1 LPSTQDFSNIQAP
14 LNQENHPTMSHRK
27 DIWAEVSKNLEFKM
41 SKGEFKTWFSRISL
55 RRYDPEVVVLGVPNK
70 FVANWLSDNYLIDIK
85 KSFKKIVKVSP
96 SVHFSY
102 DHGATEREIREAE
115 KSEAYLKRRL
125 NPSMTFDNFITGE
138 CNRFACSSAQEVA
151 EKRTEEYNL
160 LYLYC
165 VNGLGKSHLLHA
177 VANHRLKK
185 NPRCHLR
192 YLSSDAFSSDFTYS
206 IKSDRLDDFRSEL
219 SNLDLLLFDDIHHL
233 ANREKTQ
240 EEFLS
245 IFNTL
250 YSQKKQLVI
259 SGDSA
264 PNKLRNIN
272 PELKSRLGW
281 GLLAEI
287 RDPDQNLK
295 ISIIKS
301 KAAEYN
307 LTLPEDVVFFLSNS
321 SGDIK
326 NLIKN
331 MIRVQTFAS
340 LHDGPVNIS
349 TVKALMRD
357 KNRSEINLEDIM
369 TTTAG
374 YFNISM
380 SDLLSK
386 KKNRIYSYPR
396 QLAMYLARK
405 YTDLSFKEIGQS
417 FSHKDHSTVIHA
429 LRKIE
434 KDKDEKKE
442 VQGDLSKIE
451 SLLG

>member
-1 LPSTQDFSNIQAP
+1 
-14 LNQENHPTMSHRK
+14 M
-27 DIWAEVSKNLEFKM
+27 
-41 SKGEFKTWFSRISL
+41 
-55 RRYDPEVVVLGVPNK
+55 
-70 FVANWLSDNYLIDIK
+70 
-85 KSFKKIVKVSP
+85 
-96 SVHFSY
+96 
-102 DHGATEREIREAE
+102 
-115 KSEAYLKRRL
+115 
-125 NPSMTFDNFITGE
+125 
-138 CNRFACSSAQEVA
+138 
-151 EKRTEEYNL
+151 
-160 LYLYC
+160 
-165 VNGLGKSHLLHA
+165 NGLGKTHLLHA
-177 VANHRLKK
+177 IGNHRLKK
-185 NPRCHLR
+185 SPRCRLR

-206 IKSDRLDDFRSEL
+206 IKSDRLEDFRLEL

-259 SGDSA
+259 TGDSA

-272 PELKSRLGW
+272 SELKSRLGW
-281 GLLAEI
+281 GLLADI
-287 RDPDQNLK
+287 FDPDQNLK
-295 ISIIKS
+295 ISIIQK
-301 KAAEYN
+301 KAAEDDLN
-307 LTLPEDVVFFLSNS
+307 LAEDVVFFLSNS
-321 SGDIK
+321 SSDIK
-326 NLIKN
+326 NLLKN

-340 LHDGPVNIS
+340 LNDGPVSIS
-349 TVKALMRD
+349 MVKALMRD

-380 SDLLSK
+380 SDLLSN

-405 YTDLSFKEIGQS
+405 YTELSFKEIGSS

-434 KDKDEKKE
+434 KEKEEKKE
-442 VQGDLSKIE
+442 VQKDLTKIE

>member
-1 LPSTQDFSNIQAP
+1 
-14 LNQENHPTMSHRK
+14 MSHRK
-27 DIWAEVSKNLEFKM
+27 DIWVDVSKSLESKM
-41 SKGEFKTWFSRISL
+41 SKGEFKTWFSRTSL
-55 RRYDPEVVVLGVPNK
+55 KRFDPEVVVLGVPNK
-70 FVANWLSDNYLIDIK
+70 FVATWLNDNYLIDIK
-85 KSFKKIVKVSP
+85 KSFKKIARISP
-96 SVHFSY
+96 SIHFSY
-102 DHGATEREIREAE
+102 DHEAMEKEPREVE
-115 KSEAYLKRRL
+115 KSESYLKRRL
-125 NPSMTFDNFITGE
+125 NPSMTFETFMTGE
-138 CNRFACSSAQEVA
+138 CNRFAWSTAREVA

-165 VNGLGKSHLLHA
+165 VNGLGKTHLLHA
-177 VANHRLKK
+177 IGNHRLKK
-185 NPRCHLR
+185 NPRCRLR

-206 IKSDRLDDFRSEL
+206 IKNDRLDDFRSEL

-245 IFNTL
+245 VFNAL
-250 YSQKKQLVI
+250 YSQKQQLVVT
-259 SGDSA
+259 GDSA

-281 GLLAEI
+281 GLLADI
-287 RDPDQNLK
+287 DDPDQALK
-295 ISIIKS
+295 ISIIQK
-301 KAAEYN
+301 KAAEDN
-307 LTLPEDVVFFLSNS
+307 LSLAEDVVFFLSNS

-326 NLIKN
+326 NLLKN

-340 LHDGPVNIS
+340 LSSEPLTIS
-349 TVKALMRD
+349 TVRTLIRD
-357 KNRSEINLEDIM
+357 RNRSEMTLEDIM

-380 SDLLSK
+380 SDLLSN

-405 YTDLSFKEIGQS
+405 FTNLSFKEIGNS
-417 FSHKDHSTVIHA
+417 FNHKDHSTVIHA
-429 LRKIE
+429 LRKVE
-434 KDKDEKKE
+434 KEKDEKKD
-442 VQGDLSKIE
+442 VQKDLSKIE

>member
-1 LPSTQDFSNIQAP
+1 
-14 LNQENHPTMSHRK
+14 MSHRK
-27 DIWAEVSKNLEFKM
+27 DIWVDVSKSLESKM
-41 SKGEFKTWFSRISL
+41 SKGEFKTWFSRTSL
-55 RRYDPEVVVLGVPNK
+55 KRFDPEVVVLGVPNK
-70 FVANWLSDNYLIDIK
+70 FVATWLNDNYLIDIK
-85 KSFKKIVKVSP
+85 KSFKKIARISP
-96 SVHFSY
+96 SIHFSY
-102 DHGATEREIREAE
+102 DHEAMEKEPREVE
-115 KSEAYLKRRL
+115 KSESYLKRRL
-125 NPSMTFDNFITGE
+125 NPSMTFETFMTGE
-138 CNRFACSSAQEVA
+138 CNRFAWSTAREVA

-165 VNGLGKSHLLHA
+165 VNGLGKTHLLHA
-177 VANHRLKK
+177 IGNHRLKK
-185 NPRCHLR
+185 NPRCRLR

-206 IKSDRLDDFRSEL
+206 IKNDRLDDFRSDL

-245 IFNTL
+245 VFNAL
-250 YSQKKQLVI
+250 YSQKQQLVI
-259 SGDSA
+259 TGDSA

-281 GLLAEI
+281 GLLADI
-287 RDPDQNLK
+287 DDPDQALK
-295 ISIIKS
+295 ISIIQKE
-301 KAAEYN
+301 AAEDN
-307 LTLPEDVVFFLSNS
+307 LSLAEDVVFFLSNS

-326 NLIKN
+326 NLLKN

-340 LHDGPVNIS
+340 LSDEPVTIS
-349 TVKALMRD
+349 TVRTLIRD
-357 KNRSEINLEDIM
+357 RNRSEITLEDIM

-380 SDLLSK
+380 SDLLSN

-405 YTDLSFKEIGQS
+405 FTNLSFKEIGNS
-417 FSHKDHSTVIHA
+417 FNHKDHSTVIHA
-429 LRKIE
+429 LRKVE
-434 KDKDEKKE
+434 KEKDEKKDVE
-442 VQGDLSKIE
+442 KDLSKIE

>member
-1 LPSTQDFSNIQAP
+1 
-14 LNQENHPTMSHRK
+14 MSHRK
-27 DIWAEVSKNLEFKM
+27 DIWVDVSKSLESKM
-41 SKGEFKTWFSRISL
+41 SKGEFKTWFSRTSL
-55 RRYDPEVVVLGVPNK
+55 KRFDPEVVVLGVPNK
-70 FVANWLSDNYLIDIK
+70 FVATWLNDNYLIDIK
-85 KSFKKIVKVSP
+85 KSFKKIARISP
-96 SVHFSY
+96 SIHFSY
-102 DHGATEREIREAE
+102 DHEAMEKEPREVE
-115 KSEAYLKRRL
+115 KSESYLKRRL
-125 NPSMTFDNFITGE
+125 NPSMTFETFMTGE
-138 CNRFACSSAQEVA
+138 CNRFAWSTAREVA

-165 VNGLGKSHLLHA
+165 VNGLGKTHLLHA
-177 VANHRLKK
+177 IGNHRLKK
-185 NPRCHLR
+185 NPRCRLR

-206 IKSDRLDDFRSEL
+206 IKNDRLDDFRSDL

-245 IFNTL
+245 VFNAL
-250 YSQKKQLVI
+250 YSQKQQLVI
-259 SGDSA
+259 TGDSA

-281 GLLAEI
+281 GLLADI
-287 RDPDQNLK
+287 DDPDQALK
-295 ISIIKS
+295 ISIIQK
-301 KAAEYN
+301 KAAEDN
-307 LTLPEDVVFFLSNS
+307 LSLAEDVVFFLSNS

-326 NLIKN
+326 NLLKN

-340 LHDGPVNIS
+340 LSDEPVTIS
-349 TVKALMRD
+349 TVRTLIRD
-357 KNRSEINLEDIM
+357 RNRSEITLEDIM

-380 SDLLSK
+380 SDLLSN

-405 YTDLSFKEIGQS
+405 FTNLSFKEIGNS
-417 FSHKDHSTVIHA
+417 FNHKDHSTVIHA
-429 LRKIE
+429 LRKVE
-434 KDKDEKKE
+434 KEKDEKKDVE
-442 VQGDLSKIE
+442 KDLSKIE

>member
-1 LPSTQDFSNIQAP
+1 
-14 LNQENHPTMSHRK
+14 M
-27 DIWAEVSKNLEFKM
+27 
-41 SKGEFKTWFSRISL
+41 
-55 RRYDPEVVVLGVPNK
+55 
-70 FVANWLSDNYLIDIK
+70 DIK
-85 KSFKKIVKVSP
+85 KSFKKIAKISP

-102 DHGATEREIREAE
+102 NHGSMEKEPREVQ
-115 KSEAYLKRRL
+115 KSENDLKRRL
-125 NPSMTFDNFITGE
+125 NPSMTFDNFVRGD
-138 CNRFACSSAQEVA
+138 CNRFAWTTAQELA

-165 VNGLGKSHLLHA
+165 LNGLGKTHLLHA
-177 VANHRLKK
+177 IGNHRLKK
-185 NPRCHLR
+185 NPRCRLR

-233 ANREKTQ
+233 AGREKTQ

-250 YSQKKQLVI
+250 YSQKKQIVI
-259 SGDSA
+259 TGDGP
-264 PNKLRNIN
+264 PNKLRNIH

-281 GLLAEI
+281 GLLADI
-287 RDPDQNLK
+287 LDPDQNLK
-295 ISIIKS
+295 ISLIRKRAVEDNVIL
-301 KAAEYN
+301 AD
-307 LTLPEDVVFFLSNS
+307 DVVFFLATS
-321 SGDIK
+321 SADIK
-326 NLIKN
+326 NLLKN
-331 MIRVQTFAS
+331 MIRVETFAS
-340 LHDGPVNIS
+340 LNDDPVNIS
-349 TVKALMRD
+349 RVKALMRD
-357 KNRSEINLEDIM
+357 KDRSELNLEDIM

-380 SDLLSK
+380 NDLLSK
-386 KKNRIYSYPR
+386 KKNRVYSYPR

-405 YTDLSFKEIGQS
+405 LTNLSFKEIGHS

-434 KDKDEKKE
+434 KEIDGNSK
-442 VQGDLSKIE
+442 VQKDLSKIE

>member
-1 LPSTQDFSNIQAP
+1 
-14 LNQENHPTMSHRK
+14 MSHRK
-27 DIWAEVSKNLEFKM
+27 DIWAEVSRNLESKM
-41 SKGEFKTWFSRISL
+41 SKGEFKTWFSRVSL
-55 RRYDPEVVVLGVPNK
+55 RRYDPEVAVLRVPNK
-70 FVANWLSDNYLIDIK
+70 FVANWLNDNYLIDIK
-85 KSFKKIVKVSP
+85 KSFKKIAKTSP

-102 DHGATEREIREAE
+102 DHGTNERELRGAE
-115 KSEAYLKRRL
+115 KSETYLRRRL
-125 NPSMTFDNFITGE
+125 NTSMTFDNFITGE
-138 CNRFACSSAQEVA
+138 CNRFAWSSAQEVA

-165 VNGLGKSHLLHA
+165 TNGLGKSHLLHA
-177 VANHRLKK
+177 VGNHRLKK
-185 NPRCHLR
+185 NPRCRLR

-206 IKSDRLDDFRSEL
+206 IKSDRLDDFRSGF

-245 IFNTL
+245 IFNSFYT
-250 YSQKKQLVI
+250 QKKQLVI
-259 SGDSA
+259 TGDST

-281 GLLAEI
+281 GLLVEI

-295 ISIIKS
+295 ISMIRR
-301 KAAEYN
+301 KAAEEN

-321 SGDIK
+321 SSDIK
-326 NLIKN
+326 HLLKN
-331 MIRVQTFAS
+331 MVRVQTIAS
-340 LHDGPVNIS
+340 LHNGPISIS
-349 TVKALMRD
+349 TVKALITD
-357 KNRSEINLEDIM
+357 KNRSDINLEDIM
-369 TTTAG
+369 TTTSG

-386 KKNRIYSYPR
+386 RKNRVYSYPR

-405 YTDLSFKEIGQS
+405 YTDLSFKDIGHS

-429 LRKIE
+429 FRKIE
-434 KDKDEKKE
+434 IEKDNKKE
-442 VQGDLSKIE
+442 VQKDLSKIE
-451 SLLG
+451 SLLA

>member
-1 LPSTQDFSNIQAP
+1 
-14 LNQENHPTMSHRK
+14 
-27 DIWAEVSKNLEFKM
+27 
-41 SKGEFKTWFSRISL
+41 
-55 RRYDPEVVVLGVPNK
+55 
-70 FVANWLSDNYLIDIK
+70 
-85 KSFKKIVKVSP
+85 
-96 SVHFSY
+96 
-102 DHGATEREIREAE
+102 
-115 KSEAYLKRRL
+115 
-125 NPSMTFDNFITGE
+125 
-138 CNRFACSSAQEVA
+138 
-151 EKRTEEYNL
+151 
-160 LYLYC
+160 
-165 VNGLGKSHLLHA
+165 
-177 VANHRLKK
+177 
-185 NPRCHLR
+185 
-192 YLSSDAFSSDFTYS
+192 
-206 IKSDRLDDFRSEL
+206 
-219 SNLDLLLFDDIHHL
+219 
-233 ANREKTQ
+233 
-240 EEFLS
+240 
-245 IFNTL
+245 
-250 YSQKKQLVI
+250 
-259 SGDSA
+259 
-264 PNKLRNIN
+264 
-272 PELKSRLGW
+272 
-281 GLLAEI
+281 
-287 RDPDQNLK
+287 LK

-340 LHDGPVNIS
+340 LHDGPVSIS

-369 TTTAG
+369 ATTAG

-434 KDKDEKKE
+434 KEKDEKKE

>member
-1 LPSTQDFSNIQAP
+1 
-14 LNQENHPTMSHRK
+14 
-27 DIWAEVSKNLEFKM
+27 M
-41 SKGEFKTWFSRISL
+41 SKGEFKTWFSRTSL
-55 RRYDPEVVVLGVPNK
+55 RRFDPEVVVLGVPNK
-70 FVANWLSDNYLIDIK
+70 FVANWLNDNYLIDIK
-85 KSFKKIVKVSP
+85 KSFKKIAKISP
-96 SVHFSY
+96 SVHFVY
-102 DHGATEREIREAE
+102 DRGATEREPRELE
-115 KSEAYLKRRL
+115 KSASYLKRRL
-125 NPSMTFDNFITGE
+125 NASMTFDNFITGE
-138 CNRFACSSAQEVA
+138 CNRFAWSTAQEVA

-165 VNGLGKSHLLHA
+165 VNGLGKTHLLHA
-177 VANHRLKK
+177 IGNHRLKK
-185 NPRCHLR
+185 NPRCRLR

-206 IKSDRLDDFRSEL
+206 IKSDRLDDFRLEL

-250 YSQKKQLVI
+250 YSEKKQLVI
-259 SGDSA
+259 TGDSA

-281 GLLAEI
+281 GLLADI
-287 RDPDQNLK
+287 LDPDQNLK
-295 ISIIKS
+295 ISIIQK
-301 KAAEYN
+301 KAAEDN
-307 LTLPEDVVFFLSNS
+307 LNLAEDVVFFLSNS
-321 SGDIK
+321 SSDIK
-326 NLIKN
+326 NLLKN
-331 MIRVQTFAS
+331 MIRVETFAS
-340 LHDGPVNIS
+340 LNDGPVSIS
-349 TVKALMRD
+349 MVKAQMRD

-380 SDLLSK
+380 SDLLSN

-405 YTDLSFKEIGQS
+405 YTDLSFKEIGSS

-434 KDKDEKKE
+434 KEKDEKKE
-442 VQGDLSKIE
+442 VQKDLTKIE

>member
-1 LPSTQDFSNIQAP
+1 
-14 LNQENHPTMSHRK
+14 MSHRK
-27 DIWAEVSKNLEFKM
+27 DIWVDVSKSLESKM
-41 SKGEFKTWFSRISL
+41 SKGEFKTWFSRTSL
-55 RRYDPEVVVLGVPNK
+55 KRFDPEVVVLGVPNK
-70 FVANWLSDNYLIDIK
+70 FVATWLNDNYLIDIK
-85 KSFKKIVKVSP
+85 KSFKKIARISP
-96 SVHFSY
+96 SIHFSY
-102 DHGATEREIREAE
+102 DHEAMEKEPREVE
-115 KSEAYLKRRL
+115 KSESYLKRRL
-125 NPSMTFDNFITGE
+125 NPSMTFETFMTGE
-138 CNRFACSSAQEVA
+138 CNRFAWSTAREVA

-165 VNGLGKSHLLHA
+165 VNGLGKTHLLHA
-177 VANHRLKK
+177 IGNHRLKK
-185 NPRCHLR
+185 NPRCRLR

-206 IKSDRLDDFRSEL
+206 IKNDRLDDFRSDL

-245 IFNTL
+245 VFNAL
-250 YSQKKQLVI
+250 YSQKQQLVI
-259 SGDSA
+259 TGDSA

-281 GLLAEI
+281 GLLADI
-287 RDPDQNLK
+287 DDPDQALK
-295 ISIIKS
+295 ISIIQKE
-301 KAAEYN
+301 AAEDN
-307 LTLPEDVVFFLSNS
+307 LSLAEDVVFFLSNS

-326 NLIKN
+326 NLLKN

-340 LHDGPVNIS
+340 LSDEPVTIS
-349 TVKALMRD
+349 TVRTLIRD
-357 KNRSEINLEDIM
+357 RNRSEITLEDIM

-380 SDLLSK
+380 SDLLSN

-405 YTDLSFKEIGQS
+405 FTNLSFKEIGNS
-417 FSHKDHSTVIHA
+417 FNHKDHSTVIHA
-429 LRKIE
+429 LRKVE
-434 KDKDEKKE
+434 KEKDEKKGVE
-442 VQGDLSKIE
+442 KDLSKIE

>member
-1 LPSTQDFSNIQAP
+1 
-14 LNQENHPTMSHRK
+14 MSQKK
-27 DIWAEVSKNLEFKM
+27 DIWAQVSRNLEFKM
-41 SKGEFKTWFSRISL
+41 SKGEFKTWFSRVFL
-55 RRYDPEVVVLGVPNK
+55 RRFDPEVVILGVPNK

-85 KSFKKIVKVSP
+85 KSFKKIARVSP

-102 DHGATEREIREAE
+102 DHGATEKELRDAE
-115 KSEAYLKRRL
+115 KSEGYLKRRL
-125 NPSMTFDNFITGE
+125 NASMTFDNFITAE
-138 CNRFACSSAQEVA
+138 SNRFAWSTAQGVA
-151 EKRTEEYNL
+151 EKRKEEYHL

-165 VNGLGKSHLLHA
+165 ANGLGKSHLLHA
-177 VANHRLKK
+177 IGNHRLAKS
-185 NPRCHLR
+185 PRCRLR

-206 IKSDRLDDFRSEL
+206 IKSDRLDHYRAEL

-250 YSQKKQLVI
+250 YAQKKQLVI
-259 SGDSA
+259 AGDSA
-264 PNKLRNIN
+264 PNKLRNVN

-287 RDPDQNLK
+287 REPDQNLK
-295 ISIIKS
+295 ISVIQT
-301 KAAEYN
+301 KASEYN
-307 LTLPEDVVFFLSNS
+307 LTLPEDVVFFLANS

-326 NLIKN
+326 NLLN
-331 MIRVQTFAS
+331 NLIRVQTFTS
-340 LHDGPVNIS
+340 LNDGPLSIS

-357 KNRSEINLEDIM
+357 KDRSEINLEDIM

-380 SDLLSK
+380 SDLLSNK
-386 KKNRIYSYPR
+386 KKRVYSYPR

-405 YTDLSFKEIGQS
+405 YTELSLKDIGHS

-429 LRKIE
+429 LRKIDKE
-434 KDKDEKKE
+434 KEKNQE
-442 VQGDLSKIE
+442 VQMDLTKIE

>member
-1 LPSTQDFSNIQAP
+1 MN
-14 LNQENHPTMSHRK
+14 HRK
-27 DIWAEVSKNLEFKM
+27 EIWAEVSKNLKLKM
-41 SKGEFKTWFSRISL
+41 GRGEFKTWFSRISIL
-55 RRYDPEVVVLGVPNK
+55 RYDPEVVILSVPNK
-70 FVANWLSDNYLIDIK
+70 FVANWLNDNYLIDIK
-85 KSFKKIVKVSP
+85 KSLRKIAKISP

-102 DHGATEREIREAE
+102 EHGPKESELGEAQN
-115 KSEAYLKRRL
+115 SHADLKRRL
-125 NPSMTFDNFITGE
+125 NASMTFDNFITGE
-138 CNRFACSSAQEVA
+138 CNRFAWSSALEVA
-151 EKRTEEYNL
+151 EKKTEEYNL

-165 VNGLGKSHLLHA
+165 INGLGKSHLLHA
-177 VANHRLKK
+177 VGNHRLKRD
-185 NPRCHLR
+185 PYCRLR

-206 IKSDRLDDFRSEL
+206 IKTDRLSDYRVEL

-233 ANREKTQ
+233 ASREKTQ

-250 YSQKKQLVI
+250 YHQKKQLVI
-259 SGDSA
+259 TGDTA
-264 PNKLRNIN
+264 PNKLRNIH

-295 ISIIKS
+295 ISIIRK
-301 KAAEYN
+301 KATEDN

-321 SGDIK
+321 STEIK
-326 NLIKN
+326 TLLKN

-340 LHDGPVNIS
+340 FHNGPVSIS
-349 TVKALMRD
+349 MVKALMRN
-357 KNRSEINLEDIM
+357 KNRSEISLEDIM

-386 KKNRIYSYPR
+386 KKNRVYCYPR
-396 QLAMYLARK
+396 HLAMYLARK
-405 YTDLSFKEIGQS
+405 YTDLSFKDIGQS

-434 KDKDEKKE
+434 KEKDENKE
-442 VQGDLSKIE
+442 LQGDLSKIE

>member
-1 LPSTQDFSNIQAP
+1 
-14 LNQENHPTMSHRK
+14 MSHRK
-27 DIWAEVSKNLEFKM
+27 DIWVDVSKSLESKM
-41 SKGEFKTWFSRISL
+41 SKGEFKTWFSRTSL
-55 RRYDPEVVVLGVPNK
+55 KRFDPEVVVLGVPNK
-70 FVANWLSDNYLIDIK
+70 FVATWLNDNYLIDIK
-85 KSFKKIVKVSP
+85 KSFKKIARISP
-96 SVHFSY
+96 SIHFSY
-102 DHGATEREIREAE
+102 DHEAMEKEPREVE
-115 KSEAYLKRRL
+115 KSESYLKRRL
-125 NPSMTFDNFITGE
+125 NPSMTFETFMTGE
-138 CNRFACSSAQEVA
+138 CNRFAWSTAREVA

-165 VNGLGKSHLLHA
+165 VNGLGKTHLLHA
-177 VANHRLKK
+177 IGNHRLKK
-185 NPRCHLR
+185 NPRCRLR

-206 IKSDRLDDFRSEL
+206 IKNDRLDDFRSDL

-245 IFNTL
+245 VFNAL
-250 YSQKKQLVI
+250 YSQKQQLVVT
-259 SGDSA
+259 GDSA

-281 GLLAEI
+281 GLLADI
-287 RDPDQNLK
+287 DDPDQALK
-295 ISIIKS
+295 ISIIQK
-301 KAAEYN
+301 KAAEDN
-307 LTLPEDVVFFLSNS
+307 LSLAEDVVFFLSNS

-326 NLIKN
+326 NLLKN

-340 LHDGPVNIS
+340 LSSEPLTIS
-349 TVKALMRD
+349 TVRTLIRD
-357 KNRSEINLEDIM
+357 RNRSEMTLEDIM

-380 SDLLSK
+380 SDLLSN

-405 YTDLSFKEIGQS
+405 FTNLSFKEIGNS
-417 FSHKDHSTVIHA
+417 FNHKDHSTVIHA
-429 LRKIE
+429 LRKVE
-434 KDKDEKKE
+434 KEKDEKKD
-442 VQGDLSKIE
+442 VQKDLSKIE

>member
-1 LPSTQDFSNIQAP
+1 
-14 LNQENHPTMSHRK
+14 MSHKK
-27 DIWAEVSKNLEFKM
+27 DIWAEVSKNLQFKM
-41 SKGEFKTWFSRISL
+41 SKREFKTWFSRISL
-55 RRYDPEVVVLGVPNK
+55 KRFDPEVVVLGVPNK
-70 FVANWLSDNYLIDIK
+70 FVANWLNDNYLIDIN
-85 KSFKKIVKVSP
+85 KSFKKIAKISP
-96 SVHFSY
+96 SIHFFY
-102 DHGATEREIREAE
+102 DHGASERELREVE
-115 KSEAYLKRRL
+115 KSESYLKRRL
-125 NPSMTFDNFITGE
+125 NASMTFDNFVTGE
-138 CNRFACSSAQEVA
+138 CNRFAWSTAQEVA

-165 VNGLGKSHLLHA
+165 MNGLGKTHLLHA
-177 VANHRLKK
+177 IGNHRLKK
-185 NPRCHLR
+185 SPRCRLR

-206 IKSDRLDDFRSEL
+206 IKSDRLEDFRLEL

-259 SGDSA
+259 TGDSA

-272 PELKSRLGW
+272 SELKSRLGW
-281 GLLAEI
+281 GLLADI
-287 RDPDQNLK
+287 FDPDQNLK
-295 ISIIKS
+295 ISIIQK
-301 KAAEYN
+301 KATEDDLN
-307 LTLPEDVVFFLSNS
+307 LAEDVVFFLSNS
-321 SGDIK
+321 SSDIK
-326 NLIKN
+326 NLLKN

-340 LHDGPVNIS
+340 LNDGPVSIS
-349 TVKALMRD
+349 MVKALMRD

-380 SDLLSK
+380 SDLLSN

-405 YTDLSFKEIGQS
+405 YTELSFKEIGSS

-434 KDKDEKKE
+434 KEKEEKKE
-442 VQGDLSKIE
+442 VQKDLTKIE

>member
-1 LPSTQDFSNIQAP
+1 MSNK
-14 LNQENHPTMSHRK
+14 K
-27 DIWAEVSKNLEFKM
+27 DIWQQVFRSLEFKM
-41 SKGEFKTWFSRISL
+41 SKGEFKTWFSRTSL
-55 RRYDPEVVVLGVPNK
+55 RRFDPEVVVLGVPNK
-70 FVANWLSDNYLIDIK
+70 FVANWLNDNYLIDIK
-85 KSFKKIVKVSP
+85 KSFKKIAKISP
-96 SVHFSY
+96 SVHFVY
-102 DHGATEREIREAE
+102 DHGATEREPRELE
-115 KSEAYLKRRL
+115 KSASYLKRRL
-125 NPSMTFDNFITGE
+125 NASMTFDNFITGE
-138 CNRFACSSAQEVA
+138 CNRFAWSTAQEVA

-165 VNGLGKSHLLHA
+165 VNGLGKTHLLHA
-177 VANHRLKK
+177 IGNHRLKK
-185 NPRCHLR
+185 NPRCRLR

-206 IKSDRLDDFRSEL
+206 IKSGRLDDFRLEL

-250 YSQKKQLVI
+250 YSEKKQIVI
-259 SGDSA
+259 TGDSA

-281 GLLAEI
+281 GLLADI
-287 RDPDQNLK
+287 LDPDQNLK
-295 ISIIKS
+295 ISIIQK
-301 KAAEYN
+301 KAAEDN
-307 LTLPEDVVFFLSNS
+307 LNLAEDVVFFLSNS
-321 SGDIK
+321 SSDIK
-326 NLIKN
+326 NLLKN
-331 MIRVQTFAS
+331 MIRVETFAS
-340 LHDGPVNIS
+340 LNDGPVSIS
-349 TVKALMRD
+349 MVKAQMRD

-380 SDLLSK
+380 SDLLSS

-405 YTDLSFKEIGQS
+405 YTDLSFKEIGSS

-434 KDKDEKKE
+434 KEKDEKKE
-442 VQGDLSKIE
+442 VQKDLTKIE

>member
-1 LPSTQDFSNIQAP
+1 
-14 LNQENHPTMSHRK
+14 MSHRK
-27 DIWAEVSKNLEFKM
+27 DIWAEVSKNLQFKM
-41 SKGEFKTWFSRISL
+41 SKREFKTWFSRISL
-55 RRYDPEVVVLGVPNK
+55 KRFDPEVVVLGVPNK
-70 FVANWLSDNYLIDIK
+70 FVANWLNDNYLIDIN
-85 KSFKKIVKVSP
+85 KSFKKIAKISP
-96 SVHFSY
+96 SIHFFY
-102 DHGATEREIREAE
+102 DHGASERELREVE
-115 KSEAYLKRRL
+115 KSESYLKRRL
-125 NPSMTFDNFITGE
+125 NASMTFDNFVTGE
-138 CNRFACSSAQEVA
+138 CNRFAWSTAQEVA

-165 VNGLGKSHLLHA
+165 MNGLGKTHLLHA
-177 VANHRLKK
+177 IGNHRLKK
-185 NPRCHLR
+185 SPRCRLR

-206 IKSDRLDDFRSEL
+206 IKSDRLEDFRLEL

-259 SGDSA
+259 TGDSA

-272 PELKSRLGW
+272 SELKSRLGW
-281 GLLAEI
+281 GLLADI
-287 RDPDQNLK
+287 FDPDQNLK
-295 ISIIKS
+295 ISIIQK
-301 KAAEYN
+301 KAAEDDLN
-307 LTLPEDVVFFLSNS
+307 LAEDVVFFLSNS
-321 SGDIK
+321 SSDIK
-326 NLIKN
+326 NLLKN

-340 LHDGPVNIS
+340 LNDGPVSIS
-349 TVKALMRD
+349 MVKALMRD

-380 SDLLSK
+380 SDLLSN

-405 YTDLSFKEIGQS
+405 YTELSFKEIGSS

-434 KDKDEKKE
+434 KEKEENKKVQKD
-442 VQGDLSKIE
+442 LTKIE

>member
-1 LPSTQDFSNIQAP
+1 
-14 LNQENHPTMSHRK
+14 MSHRK

-41 SKGEFKTWFSRISL
+41 GKGEFKTWFSRISL
-55 RRYDPEVVVLGVPNK
+55 RRYDPEVVLLRVPNK
-70 FVANWLSDNYLIDIK
+70 FVANWLNDNYLIDIK
-85 KSFKKIVKVSP
+85 KSFKKITKISP

-102 DHGATEREIREAE
+102 DHGATEKELREAE
-115 KSEAYLKRRL
+115 KSETYLKRRL
-125 NPSMTFDNFITGE
+125 NTSMTFDNFITGD
-138 CNRFACSSAQEVA
+138 CNRFAWSSAQAIA
-151 EKRTEEYNL
+151 ENRTGQYNL

-177 VANHRLKK
+177 VGNHRLTK
-185 NPRCHLR
+185 NPRCRLR

-219 SNLDLLLFDDIHHL
+219 SHLDLLLFDDIHHL

-250 YSQKKQLVI
+250 YSEKKQLVI

-264 PNKLRNIN
+264 PNKLRNIH
-272 PELKSRLGW
+272 PELRSRLAW

-295 ISIIKS
+295 VSVIQKKS
-301 KAAEYN
+301 AEEN
-307 LTLPEDVVFFLSNS
+307 LTLPEDVVVFLSNS
-321 SGDIK
+321 SSDIK
-326 NLIKN
+326 NLLKN
-331 MIRVQTFAS
+331 LIRVQTFAS
-340 LHDGPVNIS
+340 HHNGPVSIS

-357 KNRSEINLEDIM
+357 SNRSEINLEDIM
-369 TTTAG
+369 ATTAG

-386 KKNRIYSYPR
+386 KKKRIYSYPR

-434 KDKDEKKE
+434 KQKDEKKE
-442 VQGDLSKIE
+442 VQGDLRMIE